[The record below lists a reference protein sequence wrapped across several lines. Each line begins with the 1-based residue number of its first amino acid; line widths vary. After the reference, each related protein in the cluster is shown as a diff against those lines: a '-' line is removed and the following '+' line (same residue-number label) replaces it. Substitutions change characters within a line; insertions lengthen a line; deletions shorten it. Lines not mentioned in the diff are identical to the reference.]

1 MRRGGAHGWMRLPT
15 SLSCDRE
22 WLARGLAEV
31 DGAQSPLQSLP
42 MARIL
47 TMAVPLMVGCALLA
61 LLIDMQRPG
70 PSVAAETTGAG
81 QNLQV
86 IDGDTLQSGG
96 DIVQL
101 YGIDAPEL
109 GQLCWRK
116 GQPWQ
121 CGVEAA
127 FALQKLV
134 QLSGVAVVCESWH
147 DSTRTAGPSGEI
159 IRVCQLGH
167 DEDLGM
173 ALLRNGHGMAL
184 PGSFPYYGQLERQAK
199 KTGLGIWGSE
209 AVPPWD
215 WREGVRVD
223 AGADKPAEDCNVKGV
238 VDEGGARIYL
248 VPTDPHYADAA
259 VDKARGGQL
268 FCSDDE
274 ARHAGWRRPGEI
286 AEAAVR

>member
-1 MRRGGAHGWMRLPT
+1 
-15 SLSCDRE
+15 
-22 WLARGLAEV
+22 V
-31 DGAQSPLQSLP
+31 DGVRSLP
-42 MARIL
+42 MARAL
-47 TMAVPLMVGCALLA
+47 KTALPLLAGCALLA
-61 LLIDMQRPG
+61 LLIGMQRAG
-70 PSVAAETTGAG
+70 PAVAAETTGAG
-81 QNLQV
+81 QDLQV

-101 YGIDAPEL
+101 YGVDAPEL

-121 CGVEAA
+121 CGVDAA

-134 QLSGVAVVCESWH
+134 QLSGVAVICESWH
-147 DSTRTAGPSGEI
+147 DATQTAGPNGEI

-199 KTGLGIWGSE
+199 QTGLGIWGSE

-259 VDKARGGQL
+259 VDMARGGQL